1 MRSLRARLFIAILG
15 TVLVAV
21 GASLALGIVLTKS
34 AVRATI
40 SRDVE
45 RQAGAFAKQV
55 QLLPAEAVQRLERQG
70 QASLSGGQAPPAGA
84 AQGAAGA
91 GAAGAA
97 TATAAAGAS
106 PAEPA
111 PTGAAG
117 LPPAGLPPV
126 RAARAPLTQIVLSS
140 ATAATL
146 LPAEAMAALRRA
158 GSVSGTTRLQGREQI
173 YAARK
178 VGDAVALAVRPD
190 ILTGGDFGRYLAGLL
205 IASGAAALLAA
216 AVAALLA
223 RRLTEP
229 LRRLGGAARELAAG
243 SRPAAVPVEGPTEVS
258 ELASAFNEMSDQ
270 LALARDAERG
280 VLLSVSHDL
289 RTPLTSIRGYAE
301 GIEDGTVEPREGAG
315 VLAREAAR
323 LERLVGDLL
332 ALARLR
338 QGVLEVR
345 REPVDLTAIAEE
357 AAVRLRPRAAQK
369 DVSIEVP
376 QQPAAAIADHDRVLQ
391 VLTNL
396 LDNAIRVS
404 PAGGMVSVSA
414 AQGTI
419 AVSDRGPGLPETELP
434 RAFERFHL
442 RSRTGNGSPDGA
454 GLGLAIVRELSEAMG
469 GSVAVENLPEGG
481 ARFTVRLPA
490 PGS

>member
-1 MRSLRARLFIAILG
+1 MRSLRARLFIAIFG

-34 AVRATI
+34 AVHATI

-45 RQAGAFAKQV
+45 RQASAFARQV
-55 QLLPAEAVQRLERQG
+55 ELLPTGAVESLERQG
-70 QASLSGGQAPPAGA
+70 QASVTGEQAPPSSSAG
-84 AQGAAGA
+84 QPSPPQAAGSQA
-91 GAAGAA
+91 PPPGAPPAHVQQGPAESVLTDAAA
-97 TATAAAGAS
+97 T
-106 PAEPA
+106 
-111 PTGAAG
+111 
-117 LPPAGLPPV
+117 
-126 RAARAPLTQIVLSS
+126 R
-140 ATAATL
+140 L
-146 LPAEAMAALRRA
+146 LPAEAEVDLRRKGLA
-158 GSVSGTTRLQGREQI
+158 TGTVRLHGQQQI
-173 YAARK
+173 YSARK
-178 VGDAVALAVRPD
+178 LSDGVVLVIRPD
-190 ILTGGDFGRYLAGLL
+190 VITSGDFERYLAALL

-223 RRLTEP
+223 RRLTKP
-229 LRRLGGAARELAAG
+229 LRRLGAAARQLATG
-243 SRPAAVPVEGPTEVS
+243 GRPEAVPADGPTEVS

-345 REPVDLTAIAEE
+345 REPVDLTAIAVE
-357 AAVRLRPRAAQK
+357 AAQRLRPRAAQQRVRI
-369 DVSIEVP
+369 DVSG
-376 QQPAAAIADHDRVLQ
+376 QSAAAIADHDRVLQ
-391 VLTNL
+391 IVTNL
-396 LDNAIRVS
+396 LENAVRVS
-404 PAGGMVSVSA
+404 PPDG
-414 AQGTI
+414 
-419 AVSDRGPGLPETELP
+419 AVSIETSEGLISVGDRGPGLPKADLP

-442 RSRTGNGSPDGA
+442 RAKAGNGSPDGA

-469 GSVAVENLPEGG
+469 GSVSVENRPEGG

-490 PGS
+490 ATHAALRRP